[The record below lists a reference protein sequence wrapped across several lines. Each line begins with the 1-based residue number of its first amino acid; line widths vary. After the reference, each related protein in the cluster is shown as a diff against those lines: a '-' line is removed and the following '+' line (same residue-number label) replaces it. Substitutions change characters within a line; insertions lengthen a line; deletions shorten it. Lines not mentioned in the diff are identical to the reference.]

1 LAETKALAARR
12 VLKEMTFTAQMAGI
26 IARHRILAYALATL
40 ALVAFLVMGFSP
52 ANAAGLTIQQPSET
66 LKNAAGNCS
75 YLTFCRWNDLSQTGQ
90 PPIIG
95 MPQLF
100 ISNLLFMFGQFAFF
114 IVGQAYIFV
123 ENLDI
128 YYSLLYFG
136 DSVFAKMSVVS
147 PNGGLQISSL
157 IGTIIFA
164 GIVVAALMMLPAISR
179 KFSGTGMTPAKTI
192 MWVIGGIVIL
202 SVMSTASAKNHNGT
216 SPIAQVANNEAEN
229 SIKADSV
236 GDAAK
241 KPANWQPYSLG
252 WAVAWGNTMAGYVG
266 NLAVN
271 ALSSVTGAMDVKA
284 TTQTSSCDIY
294 IDSMHDLYKGDGA
307 TSVNGGVLG
316 VERLYRAAVLDQY
329 VTSNFG
335 SSRGA
340 QDAWCRT
347 LEITKPVNE
356 QVIIANN
363 AKNTAGHAL
372 YKPALD
378 VMVDGNLNW
387 INKDKESLKG
397 NPRFKDENFGAG
409 LAVSFFAPVYG
420 PIADNFRASYNTYFA
435 MCLPENGTIKLNP
448 EWAGVIQVDKDKP
461 MSELVSPD
469 GQRSICTA
477 MANGDTKDLKT
488 DSNQSI
494 AVGFMKEATDSVG
507 GVMTDGKTDYMKVTK
522 FSGGSDNTNIV
533 ELLFNGGGSN
543 KAMNFVSAAGG
554 ISGPAYSYYAIS
566 TGILWGGGFLSACIM
581 MFVTYLIIRIAFP
594 VVLGGAAAQFFSAA
608 AMMIISFTLFAMIV
622 WPSRKMRG
630 LNIKTFAVVV
640 AGSLVSTVFTA
651 VFLLYAGLFSFV
663 NSVLSIRQGLSDT
676 GPQVVE
682 NVANG
687 VSLLLAGLISYSL
700 MKIIL
705 SKTLNFDPTN
715 MKTALSSSANAV
727 MSPLTKGNKGFKDTM
742 ASPFRSAL
750 DLVKTPVEDTKSQWS
765 GLRDS
770 RDKMLD
776 KTSDILG
783 KRSNAAKTASAN
795 SPQGATSTAN
805 NGGTVATAG
814 PGKDGT
820 STDPLIG
827 IILDPKNAGMGAG
840 AAGAAGTGGVN
851 PAFGAAAGAGVSSL
865 TDEQHRQ
872 RLMDQL
878 KSAYGTA
885 QAEKVFPNG
894 IPGDYASM
902 IAKAPLDEVKR
913 LSKMLDSR
921 VEGSD
926 APRASSEQAAANMKK
941 FAAMG
946 EETLKMNPNGFDQS
960 VGYAERAA
968 TQAQMFRGVNPLS
981 DKDFENMSESDK
993 RNFDSR
999 KFDLVG
1005 DAIPNGRSVSFGNGA
1020 DVIKGEVVPDPLTAR
1035 NVPNAIVRSGSQ
1047 NLAPIE
1053 GVTQDGTSLFG
1064 AKRSTNPDG
1073 TPSENWGLATL
1084 DSGSRQLPP
1093 TMFSGSVPPAGVTP
1107 DQWNEVNDLHSW
1119 IKDHDLKMDSTAM
1132 SSWPLERR
1140 QQAGR
1145 VADVMGNVMSSQGV
1159 PMVQPEKLESLA
1171 DSGIG
1176 VTSADDSFTFGE
1188 KVPDSTFNA
1197 TGMRDAISTGRE
1209 RLDALREK
1217 SAQRAELMVG
1227 NKVKDQLEVAEASIR
1242 TQEKALEEKLSERT
1256 SLVKGRAESHLA
1268 GLLASLEQSN
1278 ADEAREISGLL
1289 DQDKWDEIAEVL
1301 NGSSGSDD
1309 DADELREQI
1318 RGIVDHSKSR
1328 IQSLNSDHQSNVA
1341 QLYAQLAEERE
1352 SITEQMHRDIESEL
1366 QTDIERNTDGVRELA
1381 FAGVSDTSRKHV
1393 EGMLGWFPAIKSR
1406 FFSGNDVGPVDP
1418 EDMEDADGD
1427 GIDDRLQVNV

>member
-1 LAETKALAARR
+1 
-12 VLKEMTFTAQMAGI
+12 MAGV
-26 IARHRILAYALATL
+26 IARHRILAYVLLTL
-40 ALVAFLVMGFSP
+40 ALVAYMVVSFSP
-52 ANAAGLTIQQPSET
+52 ANAASLTIGHPSEA

-75 YLTFCRWNDLSQTGQ
+75 YLTICRWNDLSQTGQ

-114 IVGQAYIFV
+114 VVGQAYIFV

-136 DSVFAKMSVVS
+136 DSVFAKMSVVA

-164 GIVVAALMMLPAISR
+164 GIVVAALMMLPALSR
-179 KFSGTGMTPAKTI
+179 RFSGTGMTPAKTI
-192 MWVIGGIVIL
+192 MWVIGGILIL

-241 KPANWQPYSLG
+241 KPGNWQPYSLG
-252 WAVAWGNTMAGYVG
+252 WAVAWGNTAAGFVG

-284 TTQTSSCDIY
+284 TTQNSACDIY
-294 IDSMHDLYKGDGA
+294 IDSMHDLYKGEGA
-307 TSVNGGVLG
+307 TTVNGGVLG
-316 VERLYRAAVLDQY
+316 VEKLYRAAVLDQY

-347 LEITKPVNE
+347 LEITKPVDQ
-356 QVIIANN
+356 QVAIADN
-363 AKNTAGHAL
+363 AKNVATHAL

-378 VMVDGNLNW
+378 VMVDKNLFW
-387 INKDKESLKG
+387 INKNKESLNG

-448 EWAGVIQVDKDKP
+448 EWAGVIQNGEKEPLSKI
-461 MSELVSPD
+461 SHNNGE
-469 GQRSICTA
+469 RSICTA
-477 MANGDTKDLKT
+477 MANGNTADLEAEGST
-488 DSNQSI
+488 GI
-494 AVGFMKEATDSVG
+494 GFMKEATDSNG
-507 GVMTDGKTDYMKVTK
+507 DHGSFGGKTEYMKLINYT
-522 FSGGSDNTNIV
+522 GGSDNTNIV

-543 KAMNFVSAAGG
+543 KAMNFVSADGG

-608 AMMIISFTLFAMIV
+608 AMMIMSFTLFAMIV

-630 LNIKTFAVVV
+630 LNLKTFAVVV

-663 NSVLSIRQGLSDT
+663 NSVLTIRQGLSDS
-676 GPQVVE
+676 GPAVVE

-705 SKTLNFDPTN
+705 SKTMNFDPTN

-727 MSPLTKGNKGFKDTM
+727 MSPLTKGNKGFKETM
-742 ASPFRSAL
+742 ASPFKSAA
-750 DLVKTPVEDTKSQWS
+750 DLIRTPVEDTKSQWS

-783 KRSNAAKTASAN
+783 KRSGAAKTASEN
-795 SPQGATSTAN
+795 SPQAATSTSN
-805 NGGTVATAG
+805 NGGAANG
-814 PGKDGT
+814 SGRDGT

-827 IILDPKNAGMGAG
+827 IILDPKNAG
-840 AAGAAGTGGVN
+840 AAAAAGTN
-851 PAFGAAAGAGVSSL
+851 PNFGAGAAAGASASNL

-878 KSAYGTA
+878 KSAYGTT
-885 QAEKVFPNG
+885 QAEKAFPNG
-894 IPGDYASM
+894 VTPADYGAAIRNIP
-902 IAKAPLDEVKR
+902 LEEVKR

-926 APRASSEQAAANMKK
+926 APRATPDQAADNMKK
-941 FAAMG
+941 FAAMS
-946 EETLKMNPNGFDQS
+946 EETLKTNPNGFDPNIS
-960 VGYAERAA
+960 YAERAA
-968 TQAQMFRGVNPLS
+968 TQAQMFRGANPLS
-981 DKDFENMSESDK
+981 NKDFENMSESDK
-993 RNFDSR
+993 RNFDAR

-1005 DAIPNGRSVSFGNGA
+1005 DSLPNGRTVSFGAGA
-1020 DVIKGEVVPDPLTAR
+1020 QVIKGEVVSDPLTDR
-1035 NVPNAIVRSGSQ
+1035 NVPNAVVRSGSQ
-1047 NLAPIE
+1047 NLAPVE
-1053 GVTQDGTSLFG
+1053 GVTQDGTSIFG
-1064 AKRSTNPDG
+1064 AKRTTNPDG

-1084 DSGSRQLPP
+1084 DSGARQLPP

-1119 IKDHDLKMDSTAM
+1119 IKDNDLKVDSTAM
-1132 SSWPLERR
+1132 SSWPIQRR

-1145 VADVMGNVMSSQGV
+1145 VADVMGNVMASQGV

-1171 DSGIG
+1171 ETGVG
-1176 VTSADDSFTFGE
+1176 VTSADDTFTFGE
-1188 KVPDSTFNA
+1188 KVPNSSFNA

-1209 RLDALREK
+1209 RLESLRAA

-1227 NKVKDQLEVAEASIR
+1227 NKIKDQLEVAEASIR
-1242 TQEKALEEKLSERT
+1242 TQEKALEEKLAERT
-1256 SLVKGRAESHLA
+1256 SLVKNRAESHLA
-1268 GLLASLEQSN
+1268 GLIESLEQSN
-1278 ADEAREISGLL
+1278 ATEAREITTLL

-1301 NGSSGSDD
+1301 NGFSDD
-1309 DADELREQI
+1309 DDDANELREQI
-1318 RGIVDHSKSR
+1318 RGIVENSTSR
-1328 IQSLNSDHQSNVA
+1328 IQSLKSDHQSNVA

-1366 QTDIERNTDGVRELA
+1366 QIDIERNTDGVRELA
-1381 FAGVSDTSRKHV
+1381 FAGVSETSRKHV

-1406 FFSGNDVGPVDP
+1406 FFSGDNVGPVDP

-1427 GIDDRLQVNV
+1427 GIDDRMQVNV